1 MEDVGKELKRII
13 SKRKYQEKYAEMI
26 AEVLNDPDVQA
37 FLSAHQE
44 VLTQADI
51 EKSYAKLY
59 VFVQEKRQYQKNDP
73 TMIAPG
79 YEPMLTLNFHYV

>member
-13 SKRKYQEKYAEMI
+13 SKRNYQEKYAEMI
-26 AEVLNDPDVQA
+26 AEVLNDADVQA

-44 VLTQADI
+44 ELTQADI

-59 VFVQEKRQYQKNDP
+59 EFVQEKRKYQKNDP
-73 TMIAPG
+73 TMITPA
-79 YEPMLTLNFHYV
+79 MSRS